1 MLLFLSALLKF
12 VLSSRITVNINETS
26 LEFLSM
32 LSLGFFR
39 ESKWEMKL
47 LEIGRAHEQNE
58 INSRHGQNDGE
69 PFKYREKNLKRKK
82 IAKKKRN
89 QEKRK
94 TGSTELPKMTAT
106 QAITLGSMADLSG
119 TRKQFE
125 FSKTEHNPH

>member
-82 IAKKKRN
+82 NCEEKEKSRKKEN
-89 QEKRK
+89 RK
-94 TGSTELPKMTAT
+94 YRAT
-106 QAITLGSMADLSG
+106 QDDSNTSHYFRINGRFVRYKKAI
-119 TRKQFE
+119 
-125 FSKTEHNPH
+125 